1 MVYTPLNLTF
11 FDLDLF
17 VQDLEVISNMF
28 TDFRTQGMKLESEQP
43 KTVTDRNERSKFAA
57 KICDDQLFQI
67 RYRKEVL
74 SFFSEIDLKVTKL
87 YYIKQLY

>member
-28 TDFRTQGMKLESEQP
+28 TDFRTQGMKLESE
-43 KTVTDRNERSKFAA
+43 
-57 KICDDQLFQI
+57 
-67 RYRKEVL
+67 
-74 SFFSEIDLKVTKL
+74 
-87 YYIKQLY
+87 